1 VSGDSKIKKSVQ
13 DSGAFTNSPLEGYEE
28 LAFRVIQKPSNK
40 VAVTSH
46 PRLKMHPSIFDI
58 AVPRLG
64 IPNSECAQHHIPW
77 TAQYQRQL
85 STSTGI
91 FRSACT
97 QCSVPPDYRV
107 PRTYAARPREC
118 LIHHALATVYIAAEA
133 GMTMQALLVFFV
145 GLDGVTRVGRLKGVV
160 TGQTRH
166 SQKPLTTQPQ
176 RLDGTS

>member
-1 VSGDSKIKKSVQ
+1 MLTCVRELLHQGPECDVAMLRITGLAGLASVRRFKDQEIRARFRGFYQKS
-13 DSGAFTNSPLEGYEE
+13 NSPLERYEE

-46 PRLKMHPSIFDI
+46 PRLKMHQSIFDI

-64 IPNSECAQHHIPW
+64 IPNSECAQHHTSW

-118 LIHHALATVYIAAEA
+118 LIHHDDHASAP
-133 GMTMQALLVFFV
+133 
-145 GLDGVTRVGRLKGVV
+145 RVLCWIGWRYQSR
-160 TGQTRH
+160 QT
-166 SQKPLTTQPQ
+166 
-176 RLDGTS
+176 